1 MRFKFNGFAVVPV
14 LITPIILL
22 ATVCAN
28 AQVKKPK
35 TILPTVMVKAR
46 AQKDRVLLRWAVSE
60 PAAWK
65 LANKYG
71 YIVERYTI
79 LKSGSVNTAKDK
91 KILSTTPL
99 KPKPQTTWVEI
110 VQRNDDAAIIAQGL
124 FGENFEVNGG
134 DSKLAKI
141 INQSDELNQRFTFS
155 LLAADRSFEA
165 AQMAGWGLI
174 DSTVQKNEKYLYRI
188 YAAVPKEK
196 QKIDTSGVY
205 IGVADYEPLPQP
217 KDLYGVYGDKSVM
230 LSWNYKL
237 LKDVYTTY
245 YIERSADG
253 INFTKLSNLPVVNLN
268 EKDDYT
274 PSRMFYTDTLESN
287 DKKYY
292 YRVKGLTAFGETGPA
307 SEATSGEGKQVLAYV
322 PNIKNADILNDSSAT
337 LEWEFATDGV
347 NQLDHFELNQSPD
360 ASEKTFK
367 TVITEINA
375 SKRAITFT
383 KLLPVNY
390 FTITAVDKNGNKRSS
405 FPYLVQPVDST
416 PPAIP
421 TGLTAAIDSVGNV
434 TLKWKANTESDLL
447 GYTVLKSN
455 LKDEETAVINSEP
468 ITHNS
473 YKEKINLK
481 TLNSRIYYAVI
492 ALDQRM
498 NQSKQSILVELI
510 KPDKIPPTTP
520 VFKDYK
526 VTDDGKV
533 SLNWFNS
540 KSEDAATHKLY
551 RKAVN
556 EKDWQLV
563 KEFEGNTTNN
573 FEDDSVQNGATVA
586 YTLIAV
592 DKSNNESQP
601 APPLTVQ
608 VNNTTRITA
617 VKNLKAELDAATKT
631 ITISWSFDNKD
642 VVEYTIY
649 RALNKAPFTTWQVVD
664 AKQTSIQDKELSVS
678 NIYRYG
684 VRATLKDGRMSGWKE
699 VKVEY

>member
-1 MRFKFNGFAVVPV
+1 MRLKFYSFVLVVFIIAPLCAYTQLKKHTIAIPAVM
-14 LITPIILL
+14 I
-22 ATVCAN
+22 
-28 AQVKKPK
+28 
-35 TILPTVMVKAR
+35 KAR
-46 AQKDRVLLRWAVSE
+46 AQKDRVLLRWAVNE

-71 YIVERYTI
+71 YIIERYTI
-79 LKSGSVNTAKDK
+79 LKNGKINTTKEK
-91 KILSTTPL
+91 KTLSATPL
-99 KPKPQTTWVEI
+99 KPKPQPEWATI
-110 VQRNDDAAIIAQGL
+110 IQQNDDAAIVAQGL
-124 FGENFEVNGG
+124 FGENFQISGG

-141 INQSDELNQRFTFS
+141 VNQSDELNQRFTFS
-155 LLAADRSFEA
+155 LLAADRNFEA

-174 DSTVQKNEKYLYRI
+174 DSTVQKGEKYWYRI
-188 YAAVPKEK
+188 YTAVPKEK

-253 INFTKLSNLPVVNLN
+253 VSFSKLSDLPVANLN
-268 EKDDYT
+268 EKEDYT

-292 YRVKGLTAFGETGPA
+292 YRVKGLTSFGETGPA
-307 SEATSGEGKQVLAYV
+307 SEAVNGEGRQVLAYV
-322 PNIKNADILNDSSAT
+322 PNIKNADILNDSTAKI
-337 LEWEFATDGV
+337 EWEFAAEGAKQV
-347 NQLDHFELNQSPD
+347 DHFELNQSPD
-360 ASEKTFK
+360 ASERTFK
-367 TVITEINA
+367 TVIAKIEPAQRN
-375 SKRAITFT
+375 ITFS
-383 KLLPVNY
+383 KLLPTNY

-421 TGLTAAIDSVGNV
+421 TGLTASIDTLGNV
-434 TLKWKANTESDLL
+434 TLKWKANTETDLL
-447 GYTVLKSN
+447 GYTILKSN
-455 LKDEETAVINSEP
+455 LKTEEAAVLNGDLYTKSIFS
-468 ITHNS
+468 
-473 YKEKINLK
+473 EKISLK
-481 TLNSRIYYAVI
+481 TLNSKVYYAVI

-498 NQSKQSILVELI
+498 NQSKPSSFVELV

-520 VFKDYK
+520 VFKDYT

-533 SLNWFNS
+533 NLNWINS
-540 KSEDAATHKLY
+540 NSEDVTTHKLY
-551 RKAVN
+551 RKSIN
-556 EKDWQLV
+556 EKDWQLI
-563 KEFEGNTTNN
+563 KEFEGTTDNSYK
-573 FEDDSVQNGATVA
+573 DDSVKNGETVA

-592 DKSNNESQP
+592 DKSNNESAP

-608 VNNTTRITA
+608 VNNTTKIPA
-617 VKNLKAELDAATKT
+617 VKNLKAELLKETKT
-631 ITISWSFDNKD
+631 ITISWAFDNKD
-642 VVEYTIY
+642 VVEYTVY
-649 RALNKAPFTTWQVVD
+649 RALNKGPFTTWQVLD
-664 AKQTSIQDKELSVS
+664 AKQTSSIEDKELAV
-678 NIYRYG
+678 NNVYHYA